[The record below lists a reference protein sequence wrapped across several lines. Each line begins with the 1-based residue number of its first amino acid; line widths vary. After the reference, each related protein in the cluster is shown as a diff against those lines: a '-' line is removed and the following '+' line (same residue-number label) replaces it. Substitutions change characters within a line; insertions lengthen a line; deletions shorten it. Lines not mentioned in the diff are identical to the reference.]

1 MHTFRRAA
9 TFCFA
14 KMICITPWSQNTP
27 QFGSPPR
34 HGHLTYLFFLPN
46 NGFSWLSY
54 CQIET
59 VGGIVAT
66 AGIIVLKKKL
76 CHICYYDEIMNH
88 EITYVTTNDFFFKFF
103 PSSNAISWWK
113 KNDNPCGSFKVEQQC
128 LKSSNQFMTNFVMK
142 VIQCK
147 KASLSFS
154 NKLLLF
160 PTHHHHLKTRTK
172 KIVITKKKL

>member
-1 MHTFRRAA
+1 MKANEHGLEWLPILDWHLAKQSVMHTFRRAA

-103 PSSNAISWWK
+103 SLFQCNIMVK

-128 LKSSNQFMTNFVMK
+128 LL
-142 VIQCK
+142 K
-147 KASLSFS
+147 K
-154 NKLLLF
+154 
-160 PTHHHHLKTRTK
+160 
-172 KIVITKKKL
+172 